1 MEDASSFHSIDTD
14 QDLQLILQLKAAGAK
29 LPLSDGHLA
38 SELCT
43 LIKSNQSVQQ
53 DPSCRKQVAQ
63 QLPSSVVLLRR
74 YIAAGANISAVDYD
88 NRAPLHIAA
97 AEGDLTMVSWP
108 PQGRC
113 LTSAVMQI
121 HSIIPTEVL
130 LLRQTAAPAIQA
142 PNRNQVQNG
151 KYKLHNQ

>member
-97 AEGDLTMVSWP
+97 AEGDLTMVRLLVEEGGADVAAVDRWGLRP
-108 PQGRC
+108 FDEAKRVQAVEVMRYFEWTGKT
-113 LTSAVMQI
+113 TSALQ
-121 HSIIPTEVL
+121 
-130 LLRQTAAPAIQA
+130 
-142 PNRNQVQNG
+142 QN
-151 KYKLHNQ
+151 